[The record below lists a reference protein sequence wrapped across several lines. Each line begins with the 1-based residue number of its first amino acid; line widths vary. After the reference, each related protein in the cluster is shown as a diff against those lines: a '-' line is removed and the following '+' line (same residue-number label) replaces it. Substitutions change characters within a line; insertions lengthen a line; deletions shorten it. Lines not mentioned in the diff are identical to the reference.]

1 MKETE
6 KNAPERQWEFQCL
19 RRRNGEAT
27 MELILASQSPR
38 RRELL
43 ARLGLSFRVLAA
55 DIDETMD
62 PGRAAFQEVAR
73 LSAGKAAAVAAS
85 APEDSVIVAADTVV
99 VLEGKI
105 LGKPRD
111 KADAARMLQDLS
123 GRDHQVMTGLTVR
136 RGPVV
141 QTDTVVTHVH
151 FRPLDHRE
159 VAAYVASGEPM
170 DKAGAYGIQGLASI
184 FVDRLDGDYYNVMGL
199 PLCRLCRMLRA
210 VGVEVL
216 GLAGNPVEL

>member
-1 MKETE
+1 
-6 KNAPERQWEFQCL
+6 
-19 RRRNGEAT
+19 

-43 ARLGLSFRVLAA
+43 ARLGLTFTVRAA
-55 DIDETMD
+55 ELDETMD
-62 PGRAAFQEVAR
+62 PGLSPADEVAR
-73 LSAGKAAAVAAS
+73 LSAEKAAAVD
-85 APEDSVIVAADTVV
+85 PGDGSVVVAADTVV